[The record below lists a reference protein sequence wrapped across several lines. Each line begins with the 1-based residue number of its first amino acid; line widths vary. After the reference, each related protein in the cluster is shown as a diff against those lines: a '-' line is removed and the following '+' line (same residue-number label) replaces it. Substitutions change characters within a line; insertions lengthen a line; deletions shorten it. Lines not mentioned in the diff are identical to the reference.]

1 MLIKQG
7 ERLINARNW
16 SELVKPDQIL
26 REEETA
32 SGTHGKFICEP
43 LERGY
48 GTTIGNAMRRVLLAS
63 LQGAAFVSVKIT
75 GVQHEFTTIHGVLE
89 DVTDVILN
97 LKQVRLRL
105 DTDEPQRLILRV
117 DRKGPVTAAQI
128 QTNQHVEVLN
138 PELHIATLTEDVV
151 LEMELEA
158 RMGKGYVP
166 ADMHE
171 GLSEE
176 IGLIKLDS
184 SFSPV
189 RKVAY
194 TVEQARVGQMTN
206 YDRLL
211 LEVWTDGSLT
221 PEDAIAYSAKI
232 IKDQISVF
240 INFDERVSGDM
251 RLGSSDGGEVNE
263 HLFKSIDDLELSV
276 RATNCLRS
284 ANIALGGEPWC
295 AMNVACFPQALA
307 EDDPEQALTNILRG
321 GQDAL
326 LEAGAVLAGGHT
338 VQDDELKYGLAVT
351 GIIDPA
357 HIAVNDGLRPGQ
369 CLLLTKA
376 LGTGILATA
385 VKARWEGAAESEAE
399 LIIRAFHLPAA
410 TDITGFGL
418 GGHALEMALASN
430 ACVALDTAALPLL
443 PRVLEYARDGLIPAG
458 SHLNRKHWACS
469 TLVEPGVDEALESV
483 TFDAQ
488 TSGGLLLAVPPDLLG
503 PVRDMLESG
512 GDLAREV
519 GEVLPPR
526 TDGKALLLR

>member
-16 SELVKPDQIL
+16 SELVKPDQIM

-32 SGTHGKFICEP
+32 SGTHGKFVCEP

-63 LQGAAFVSVKIT
+63 LQGAAFVSVKII
-75 GVQHEFTTIHGVLE
+75 GVQHEFSSIHGVQE
-89 DVTDVILN
+89 DITDVILN
-97 LKQVRLRL
+97 LKQVRLRM
-105 DTDEPQRLILRV
+105 DTEEPQRLTLRV
-117 DRKGPVTAAQI
+117 ERKGAVTAADI
-128 QTNQHVEVLN
+128 TANQHVEVLN
-138 PELHIATLTEDVV
+138 PDLHIATLTEDVV

-158 RMGKGYVP
+158 RMGKGYEP

-171 GLSEE
+171 GLAEE

-251 RLGSSDGGEVNE
+251 RNGSGESGEVNE

-284 ANIALGGEPWC
+284 ANIALVGE
-295 AMNVACFPQALA
+295 L
-307 EDDPEQALTNILRG
+307 
-321 GQDAL
+321 
-326 LEAGAVLAGGHT
+326 
-338 VQDDELKYGLAVT
+338 VQRT
-351 GIIDPA
+351 
-357 HIAVNDGLRPGQ
+357 
-369 CLLLTKA
+369 
-376 LGTGILATA
+376 
-385 VKARWEGAAESEAE
+385 EAE
-399 LIIRAFHLPAA
+399 MLK
-410 TDITGFGL
+410 TKNFGRK
-418 GGHALEMALASN
+418 S
-430 ACVALDTAALPLL
+430 LDEIKSMLL
-443 PRVLEYARDGLIPAG
+443 SMGLDFGIKVD
-458 SHLNRKHWACS
+458 SFDKKYQEWKRKQQN
-469 TLVEPGVDEALESV
+469 EA
-483 TFDAQ
+483 
-488 TSGGLLLAVPPDLLG
+488 
-503 PVRDMLESG
+503 
-512 GDLAREV
+512 
-519 GEVLPPR
+519 
-526 TDGKALLLR
+526 

>member
-16 SELVKPDQIL
+16 NELVKPDQIL
-26 REEETA
+26 RDEDTA
-32 SGTHGKFICEP
+32 SSTHGKFVCEP

-89 DVTDVILN
+89 DVTDVVLN
-97 LKQVRLRL
+97 IKQVRLRM
-105 DTDEPQRLILRV
+105 DTDEPQRLTLRV
-117 DRKGPVTAAQI
+117 DSKGPVTAAQI
-128 QTNQHVEVLN
+128 QAKQHVTVLN
-138 PELHIATLTEDVV
+138 PEQHIATLTEDVV
-151 LEMELEA
+151 LEMEFEV

-171 GLSEE
+171 GLADE

-194 TVEQARVGQMTN
+194 AVEQARVGQMTN
-206 YDRLL
+206 YDRLI

-251 RLGSSDGGEVNE
+251 RHGSSDSGETNE

-284 ANIALGGEPWC
+284 ANIALVGE
-295 AMNVACFPQALA
+295 L
-307 EDDPEQALTNILRG
+307 
-321 GQDAL
+321 
-326 LEAGAVLAGGHT
+326 
-338 VQDDELKYGLAVT
+338 VQ
-351 GIIDPA
+351 
-357 HIAVNDGLRPGQ
+357 R
-369 CLLLTKA
+369 
-376 LGTGILATA
+376 
-385 VKARWEGAAESEAE
+385 SEAE
-399 LIIRAFHLPAA
+399 MLK
-410 TDITGFGL
+410 TKNFGRK
-418 GGHALEMALASN
+418 S
-430 ACVALDTAALPLL
+430 LD
-443 PRVLEYARDGLIPAG
+443 EI
-458 SHLNRKHWACS
+458 K
-469 TLVEPGVDEALESV
+469 
-483 TFDAQ
+483 
-488 TSGGLLLAVPPDLLG
+488 
-503 PVRDMLESG
+503 
-512 GDLAREV
+512 
-519 GEVLPPR
+519 EVLHDMGLDFGMKV
-526 TDGKALLLR
+526 DGFEKKYQDWKRKQQNEA

>member
-16 SELVKPDQIL
+16 SELVKPDQIM

-32 SGTHGKFICEP
+32 SGTHGKFVCEP

-63 LQGAAFVSVKIT
+63 LQGAAFVSVKII
-75 GVQHEFTTIHGVLE
+75 GVQHEFTSIHGVLE
-89 DVTDVILN
+89 DITDVILN
-97 LKQVRLRL
+97 IKQVRLRM
-105 DTDEPQRLILRV
+105 DTEEPQRLTLRV
-117 DRKGPVTAAQI
+117 ERKGPVTAADI
-128 QTNQHVEVLN
+128 VANQHVEVLN
-138 PELHIATLTEDVV
+138 PDLHIATLTEDVV
-151 LEMELEA
+151 LEMELEV

-171 GLSEE
+171 GLAEE

-251 RLGSSDGGEVNE
+251 RNGNGESGEVNE

-284 ANIALGGEPWC
+284 ANIGLVGE
-295 AMNVACFPQALA
+295 L
-307 EDDPEQALTNILRG
+307 
-321 GQDAL
+321 
-326 LEAGAVLAGGHT
+326 
-338 VQDDELKYGLAVT
+338 VQ
-351 GIIDPA
+351 
-357 HIAVNDGLRPGQ
+357 R
-369 CLLLTKA
+369 
-376 LGTGILATA
+376 
-385 VKARWEGAAESEAE
+385 SEAE
-399 LIIRAFHLPAA
+399 MLK
-410 TDITGFGL
+410 TKNFGRK
-418 GGHALEMALASN
+418 S
-430 ACVALDTAALPLL
+430 LDEIKGVLL
-443 PRVLEYARDGLIPAG
+443 SMGLDFG
-458 SHLNRKHWACS
+458 MKVDSFDKKYQEWKRKQQN
-469 TLVEPGVDEALESV
+469 EA
-483 TFDAQ
+483 
-488 TSGGLLLAVPPDLLG
+488 
-503 PVRDMLESG
+503 
-512 GDLAREV
+512 
-519 GEVLPPR
+519 
-526 TDGKALLLR
+526 